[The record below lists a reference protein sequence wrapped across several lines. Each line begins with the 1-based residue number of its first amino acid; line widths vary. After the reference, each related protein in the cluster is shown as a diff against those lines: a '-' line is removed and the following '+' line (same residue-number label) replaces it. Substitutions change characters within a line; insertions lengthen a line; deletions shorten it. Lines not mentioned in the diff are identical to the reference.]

1 MNQWIE
7 TLSPAPA
14 NTQETPNHYQPIA
27 ICETYQTDNAEL
39 LAPATSATDEMAIDA
54 LYQSL

>member
-7 TLSPAPA
+7 KFIPEQQSKQAA
-14 NTQETPNHYQPIA
+14 SSHYQPIP

-39 LAPATSATDEMAIDA
+39 LAPATSTTDEMAIDA